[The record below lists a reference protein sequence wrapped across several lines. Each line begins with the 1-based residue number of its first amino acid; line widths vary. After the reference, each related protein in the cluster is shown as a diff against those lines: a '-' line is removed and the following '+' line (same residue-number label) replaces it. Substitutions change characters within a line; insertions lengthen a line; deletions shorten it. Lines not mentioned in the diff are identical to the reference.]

1 MRVYHMRGDAFQA
14 RRTEQKAQALPG
26 DVKLHADDI
35 EDLWHVHNLIQIGDR
50 ISSFAMRKIK
60 SESTTGSVESQRVKM
75 TLTILVQRADFD
87 PVGGELRLSG
97 SVCGEVEGIRM
108 GARHT
113 LTLECN
119 RWFIIAKDE
128 WDSVAME
135 RLKEATAP
143 SSERADLWALLMKDG
158 LAQLCHIGHG
168 LTIVKARLETHIP
181 KKGNA
186 AQLAGARSAKNH
198 WFQQVLQA
206 VARHV
211 DFAVLKVMILAGP
224 GFTKD
229 AFWEWMGEEVVKK
242 PELKPIMLSRPK
254 WVLAHASSA
263 YKHALKEVLSDPA
276 IGKRV
281 EDTRAGAEVRALRDF
296 MHVMSEQ
303 PDRVTYGLRY
313 VQAACEQGAI
323 EKLLLVERL
332 FRAQH
337 VARRA
342 QYVALVEAVRA
353 VGAKVHIFSD
363 RHPSGEQLGQLSG
376 VAALL
381 RFPLA
386 VEDFIDDGDAE
397 DDEDDEPSED
407 EHADDGGEEFG
418 AVGDADELT

>member
-1 MRVYHMRGDAFQA
+1 
-14 RRTEQKAQALPG
+14 
-26 DVKLHADDI
+26 
-35 EDLWHVHNLIQIGDR
+35 
-50 ISSFAMRKIK
+50 
-60 SESTTGSVESQRVKM
+60 
-75 TLTILVQRADFD
+75 
-87 PVGGELRLSG
+87 
-97 SVCGEVEGIRM
+97 
-108 GARHT
+108 
-113 LTLECN
+113 
-119 RWFIIAKDE
+119 
-128 WDSVAME
+128 
-135 RLKEATAP
+135 
-143 SSERADLWALLMKDG
+143 
-158 LAQLCHIGHG
+158 
-168 LTIVKARLETHIP
+168 
-181 KKGNA
+181 
-186 AQLAGARSAKNH
+186 
-198 WFQQVLQA
+198 
-206 VARHV
+206 
-211 DFAVLKVMILAGP
+211 
-224 GFTKD
+224 
-229 AFWEWMGEEVVKK
+229 
-242 PELKPIMLSRPK
+242 
-254 WVLAHASSA
+254 
-263 YKHALKEVLSDPA
+263 
-276 IGKRV
+276 
-281 EDTRAGAEVRALRDF
+281 

-407 EHADDGGEEFG
+407 ELADDGGEEFG